1 MSEEQKSSSSPES
14 QTTAHHHQRS
24 RLSRIVWWMIGGLV
38 GLLIVLVGAF
48 AIYST
53 TDDFS
58 RRVGGILVSTLE
70 ESTGGKVEIQ
80 KVKFSLFH
88 LAVEVDGL
96 VIHGLEGP
104 SEAPYLAADKLLVR
118 VTLKNFLLHATGKG
132 AIRFIS
138 LNLLRVEQPRVHMIV
153 NKDGTT
159 NQPVPKKPS
168 TSNEPLMDTLLDL
181 QVGKLEL
188 VNGLVLFN
196 DKAIPF
202 DLAARELGVNVR
214 YLSASDHYGV
224 SIGINDIRSKM
235 QQMPEAKSHLQV
247 EMELGRKL
255 AEMSS
260 LRLDTGKDSHLEASA
275 KIVDFDHPTWE
286 VGAKGS
292 IEIGQISVLSGFPG
306 LSGGKLNLDLS
317 GHSCAVAPQEAQK
330 QPGFWKR
337 RHPNANPASTKVLP
351 PDPECQKGYLLVA
364 KANWK
369 DAGYQDEN
377 VRVHGV
383 DGHTEVRVTPTDLLL
398 QAIAVDLPGGSGNIV
413 GEMRIHN
420 WLGVAPPEAPQKSAT
435 LKAGQKTVNVAAK
448 AVDAK
453 SPVAGA
459 DRKLPPVER
468 AHAYINVVLNRVT
481 LRTIMEVTETKSYHD
496 LGFDTAVT
504 GPVKVEWG
512 GTTDDLPSSVVVNAD
527 LKMAPT
533 GARRAGAQNIPLSGM
548 VQAEYR
554 GDREVVNIR
563 RIVAQ
568 TPQTNLTA
576 SGVLGVNRGDPLT
589 SLQMDAQ
596 FHDLGEFDSI
606 LNAIG
611 YEQNGKKG
619 SAALPIVLHGQ
630 AAFHGTASGPI
641 KALNVKG
648 HLNAQQLEAK
658 LGSTAD
664 ILLDSIVADADYSPS
679 SVSVASST
687 IRRGTA
693 VLNVSGKF
701 QPHRVVHRGYTTY
714 EWDNATMLDAR
725 VQLADANV
733 KDVLEIA
740 GQKDV
745 PVTGTAAANVRATGT
760 IGNIQGAGRISL
772 RNGVAYDQPFDS
784 IVADLSAHGRDI
796 EVSSLQVN
804 AQGVMVNGNG
814 AYNLDTKH
822 IRAHIAGNNIRLSN
836 LEAVKKANSPVDGVL
851 DINADANGTME
862 QPNLA
867 AKLTVKNITLNK
879 QPLGQINADVH
890 SQGDTVYLV
899 AHSTLATANF
909 DVNGNVRLVGDYPM
923 QANLKFANID
933 VNPFLK
939 MYGSTIQGSSNI
951 AGEANVSGPAKKPQL
966 LAGNAVVHQFKVTL
980 QGIDLTTAAPI
991 RARLANGVATLD
1003 DLHIT
1008 GQDTDLRASG
1018 SAQVFSPDGKP
1029 LPAQGGR
1036 LDVKANGTVG
1046 LAIIHVLN
1054 PNVRSS
1060 GKITFDVAAKGT
1072 TSKPSLGGKV
1082 IFENANIALAD
1093 IPNGISNLRGTAIFT
1108 EDRLQLQDITGE
1120 SGGGTIKLG
1129 GFVQFR
1135 GGLFADVTA
1144 KADNVRVRYY
1154 GVSATMNANA
1164 RLQGNGEGAML
1175 SGNVLITRFG
1185 LAETFD
1191 FASIAGGP
1199 SDVQMPP
1206 DPDSLLNKIRLNVRV
1221 QSAPALDFQNSYAK
1235 IAGTVDLNL
1244 RGTLAVPS
1252 VLGRVTITDGSAT
1265 FNGTQYQLQRGQIYF
1280 NNPVRIDPTIDLDA
1294 SARVENYD
1302 VTIGIHGTSKNFKL
1316 TYRSEPPLSEQDI
1329 FNLLALGRT
1338 QEEAQIN
1345 TQQLQQQGQD
1355 PTTNAILGGAL
1366 NATVSNR
1373 VNKLFGGSGKV
1384 KIDPAYVGSLGTSS
1398 ARITLEEQLSRQI
1411 TVVFATNV
1419 NTTAQQL
1426 IQIQY
1431 QLSAN
1436 KSIVATR
1443 DENGV
1448 FSVVYKIRKRY
1459 R

>member
-1 MSEEQKSSSSPES
+1 MSEEQNSSAS
-14 QTTAHHHQRS
+14 QPVQKRS
-24 RLSRIVWWMIGGLV
+24 RLAHFFWWTLGGLV
-38 GLLIVLVGAF
+38 ALLILIVGVF

-58 RRVGGILVSTLE
+58 RRVSKILVSTLE
-70 ESTGGKVEIQ
+70 ESTGGRVEVQ
-80 KVKFSLFH
+80 KVRFSLFH

-104 SEAPYLAADKLLVR
+104 GEAPYIAADKLMVR
-118 VTLKNFLLHATGKG
+118 VALKNFITNATGKG

-159 NQPVPKKPS
+159 NQPTPKKPS

-188 VNGLVLFN
+188 VNGVVLFN

-255 AEMSS
+255 AELSS
-260 LRLDTGKDSHLEASA
+260 LKLDTGKDSHLEASG
-275 KIVDFDHPTWE
+275 KVMNFDHPTWE

-317 GHSCAVAPQEAQK
+317 GHSCEVAPQEAQK
-330 QPGFWKR
+330 QPGFWRR
-337 RHPNANPASTKVLP
+337 RHPKSNPASTKVLP
-351 PDPECQKGYLLVA
+351 PDPDCEKGYLLVA

-369 DAGYQDEN
+369 DAGYKDEY
-377 VRVHGV
+377 VRVWGV
-383 DGHTEVRVTPTDLLL
+383 DGRTDIRVTPTDLLL
-398 QAIAVDLPGGSGNIV
+398 QAIAIDLPGGSGNIV

-420 WLGVAPPEAPQKSAT
+420 WLGVAPPDAPAGSAT
-435 LKAGQKTVNVAAK
+435 LAAGQKTVNNAAK
-448 AVDAK
+448 AVNAK
-453 SPVAGA
+453 SPVAGS
-459 DRKLPPVER
+459 DRTLPVVER
-468 AHAYINVVLNRVT
+468 THAYINVVLNRVT
-481 LRTIMEVTETKSYHD
+481 LRTIMEITETDKYRD

-512 GTTDDLPSSVVVNAD
+512 GTTNDLPKSVVVGAD

-533 GARRAGAQNIPLSGM
+533 GARRAGGQNIPLSGA

-554 GDREVVNIR
+554 GDREVVNITR
-563 RIVAQ
+563 LVAQ
-568 TPQTNLTA
+568 TPESNIQA

-589 SLQMDAQ
+589 ALQMNAT
-596 FHDLGEFDSI
+596 FNDLGEFDSV

-619 SAALPIVLHGQ
+619 SEALPVVLHGK
-630 AAFHGTASGPI
+630 AAFQGTAKGPI
-641 KALNVKG
+641 KTLNVQG
-648 HLNAQQLEAK
+648 HLDAQQIEAK
-658 LGSTAD
+658 IGTTAD
-664 ILLDSIVADADYSPS
+664 VLLDSVVADADYAPDT
-679 SVSVASST
+679 VSVASST

-693 VLNVSGKF
+693 VLNVTGSFK
-701 QPHRVVHRGYTTY
+701 PHAVVHRGVTTY
-714 EWDNATMLDAR
+714 EWDDATMIDAR
-725 VQLADANV
+725 VKLADANV

-745 PVTGTAAANVRATGT
+745 PVTGTAAVDVQAKGT
-760 IGNIQGAGRISL
+760 IGNLTGEGVVSL
-772 RNGVAYDQPFDS
+772 KNGVAYDQPFDS
-784 IVADLSAHGRDI
+784 IVANLGAQGRDI
-796 EVSSLQVN
+796 QVNSLQVN
-804 AQGVMVNGNG
+804 AQGVKVSGNG
-814 AYNLDTKH
+814 AYNIDTKH
-822 IRAHIAGNNIRLSN
+822 FKAHLAGNNILLSN
-836 LEAVKKANSPVDGVL
+836 LEAIKKANSPVDGVL
-851 DINADANGTME
+851 NLNADADGTME
-862 QPNLA
+862 QPNLK
-867 AKLTVKNITLNK
+867 AKLSVKNVTLNK
-879 QPLGQINADVH
+879 QSIGQVDADVH
-890 SQGDTVYLV
+890 SQGDVVYLT
-899 AHSTLATANF
+899 AHSNLASASV
-909 DVNGNVRLVGDYPM
+909 DVNGNVRLTGDYPM
-923 QANLKFANID
+923 QANLKFANIN
-933 VNPFLK
+933 VEPFLK
-939 MYGSTIQGSSNI
+939 IYGSTLNGTSNI

-966 LAGNAVVHQFKVTL
+966 LAGNAVVNQFKVTL

-991 RARLANGVATLD
+991 RARLANGTATLD
-1003 DLHIT
+1003 ELHIT
-1008 GQDTDLRASG
+1008 GVDTDLSAAG
-1018 SAQVFSPDGKP
+1018 SVQVFSPDGQP
-1029 LPAQGGR
+1029 LPVQGGR
-1036 LDVKANGTVG
+1036 MDVKAKGTVG
-1046 LAIIHVLN
+1046 LAILHVLN
-1054 PNVRSS
+1054 QNVRSS
-1060 GKITFDVAAKGT
+1060 GKITFDVAARGT
-1072 TSKPSLGGKV
+1072 TRKPLLGGKV
-1082 IFENANIALAD
+1082 EFQNANVALAD
-1093 IPNGISNLRGTAIFT
+1093 IPNGISNLQGTAVFT
-1108 EDRLQLQDITGE
+1108 DDRLQLQNVTGE
-1120 SGGGTIKLG
+1120 SGGGKIKLG

-1144 KADNVRVRYY
+1144 TADNVRVRYY
-1154 GVSATMNANA
+1154 GVSATMNATA

-1191 FASIAGGP
+1191 FASVAGGP

-1206 DPDSLLNKIRLNVRV
+1206 DPDSLLNMIRLNVHV

-1244 RGTLAVPS
+1244 RGSLAVPS
-1252 VLGRVTITDGSAT
+1252 ILGRVTVTDGSAT
-1265 FNGTQYQLQRGQIYF
+1265 FNGTQYQLQRGQVYF

-1294 SARVENYD
+1294 TARVENYD

-1316 TYRSEPPLSEQDI
+1316 TYRSEPPLSQQDI

-1355 PTTNAILGGAL
+1355 PTTNAVLGGAL

-1384 KIDPAYVGSLGTSS
+1384 KIDPAYVGTLGNSS
-1398 ARITLEEQLSRQI
+1398 ARITLEQQLSRQV

-1431 QLSAN
+1431 QLSPN